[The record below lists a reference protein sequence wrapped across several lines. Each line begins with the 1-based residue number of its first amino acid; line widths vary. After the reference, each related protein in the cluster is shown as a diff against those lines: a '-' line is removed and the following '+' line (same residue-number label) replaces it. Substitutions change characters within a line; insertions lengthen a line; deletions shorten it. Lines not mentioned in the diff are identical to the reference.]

1 MGKRIVYI
9 ASTLAASVLFS
20 GCHPASSDTLYRQAQ
35 AAYGKCSIV
44 SKSETDSSVVVV
56 LHDELQDFDY
66 KIVSSM
72 SDITIDGSYFGSV
85 PSTSD
90 TFKTELKLKVISDSM
105 SELNDIFSADDM
117 SYTAVYDGNDDRII
131 TVRVS
136 DEDVGISKVL
146 DCADIL
152 QTSNKNN
159 RLDGYL
165 INVEDNNSEH
175 LGSVRLPDVKWR
187 TIEEE
192 NADYF
197 TEMAHMQTDPKARY
211 LRCGSGKFSDT
222 GADLK
227 RVVSILGTEYPTE
240 LDSPV
245 MFYYFES
252 SDGSEYFLCD
262 FNYYKEDSYT
272 EFGWYTNYALK

>member
-1 MGKRIVYI
+1 MGKRIAYI
-9 ASTLAASVLFS
+9 TSVLTASVLLS
-20 GCHPASSDTLYRQAQ
+20 GCHPASSDSLYRQAQ

-44 SKSETDSSVVVV
+44 LKSETDSSVVVV

-90 TFKTELKLKVISDSM
+90 TFKTELKSKVISDSM
-105 SELNDIFSADDM
+105 SELNEIFNDDDV
-117 SYTAVYDGNDDRII
+117 SYSVVYDGNNDRII
-131 TVRVS
+131 TVRTS
-136 DEDVGISKVL
+136 DEGVGIDKAL

-152 QTSNKNN
+152 QKSNKNN

-165 INVEDNNSEH
+165 IDVEDRNSEH

-211 LRCGSGKFSDT
+211 LRCESGKFSDT

-227 RVVSILGTEYPTE
+227 RVVSVLGMDYPTE
-240 LDSPV
+240 PDSPV

-252 SDGSEYFLCD
+252 SDGSEYYLCD
-262 FNYYKEDSYT
+262 FNYYKEDSHT
-272 EFGWYTNYALK
+272 EFGWYTSYTFT